1 LSIVILDEATFGEVG
16 IQPILDL
23 DEPCRSFPITPPEA
37 ILARL
42 RGAEIAVSN
51 KVRIDRETMENTPNL
66 ELICVAATG
75 TNNVDLEAA
84 KALGIAVTNVPGYAA
99 PSAVSHTFAM
109 YFHLA
114 HHNAYHQEYTGSSR
128 WCSSPTFTHLGQ
140 PYSELAGQTWGI
152 IGMGAIGRSVADVA
166 RSFGCEVIYHS
177 TSGRNTEQPY
187 PHRRLD
193 ELLGTADVVSIHCP
207 LDERTRNLIHHGKL
221 LKMKPN
227 AILINTSRGGIVHEG
242 DLAVALD
249 LGVIAGAAL
258 DVMATEP
265 PERDHPFW
273 QLQHPERLFVT
284 PHIAGLSSQARQR
297 LVAEVAANI
306 QAFRRGESRHR
317 LV

>member
-1 LSIVILDEATFGEVG
+1 MSIVILDEATFGEVG

-23 DEPCRSFPITPPEA
+23 DEPCQSYPITSQEA
-37 ILARL
+37 LPTRL
-42 RGAEIAVSN
+42 MGAEIAVSN
-51 KVRIDRETMENTPNL
+51 KVRLDRGTLENASNL
-66 ELICVAATG
+66 ELICIAATG

-84 KALGIAVTNVPGYAA
+84 KDLGIAVTNVPGYAA

-114 HHNAYHQEYTGSSR
+114 HHNTYHDEYTRTAR
-128 WCSSPTFTHLGQ
+128 WCASPTFTHLGK
-140 PYSELAGQTWGI
+140 PFPELAGQVWGI
-152 IGMGAIGRSVADVA
+152 IGMGAIGQSVAKVA
-166 RSFGCEVIYHS
+166 QGFGCQVIYHS
-177 TSGRNTEQPY
+177 TTGKNTAQPY
-187 PHRRLD
+187 PHRDL
-193 ELLGTADVVSIHCP
+193 EGLLQNADVVSIHCP
-207 LDERTRNLIHHGKL
+207 LNKHTEGLINHARL

-249 LGVIAGAAL
+249 LGVIAGAAM
-258 DVMATEP
+258 DVMVTEP
-265 PERDHPFW
+265 PPRDHPFW
-273 QLQHPERLFVT
+273 KLEHPERLFVT

-306 QAFRRGESRHR
+306 TAFRHGTSRNR